1 MRNGN
6 LRILFQKFVGSFSDD
21 PDIPF
26 YGTSEHQILLV
37 FIEAF
42 WDLFKE

>member
-21 PDIPF
+21 ADIPF
-26 YGTSEHQILLV
+26 YGTTEHQILLV
-37 FIEAF
+37 FVEALG
-42 WDLFKE
+42 DLFKE